1 MQSEIA
7 KKAVDMGFD
16 PTQVES
22 TLLQKLR
29 QDSKGYTSVEALI
42 RDITELQRDLDVPE
56 KSGKC
61 MFSFFSSLICM
72 NLKTLC
78 NRY

>member
-16 PTQVES
+16 PTKVES

-42 RDITELQRDLDVPE
+42 QDISELQSNSDVPE

-61 MFSFFSSLICM
+61 TYLKC
-72 NLKTLC
+72 LKT
-78 NRY
+78 